1 MINDALASGEVI
13 YGEVNAWEHKEAD
26 QPLEQQSYVYL
37 FVIEVDLLKG
47 CQFDTDIYEGAHVNC
62 FVPAKSPQM
71 ALESLVEKLKA
82 DHFEL
87 VDIVYLFNAD
97 TSDWSEPEKKEQSQK
112 ISEAR
117 SSGYIIYGEFDTWKY
132 GELES

>member
-1 MINDALASGEVI
+1 M
-13 YGEVNAWEHKEAD
+13 
-26 QPLEQQSYVYL
+26 
-37 FVIEVDLLKG
+37 
-47 CQFDTDIYEGAHVNC
+47 
-62 FVPAKSPQM
+62 
-71 ALESLVEKLKA
+71 ESLGDKLKA

-97 TSDWSEPEKKEQSQK
+97 TSDWAELEKKEQSQK

-117 SSGYIIYGEFDTWKY
+117 SSGNIIYGEFDRWKH